1 MAHSKLKYDVDLEK
15 LTGESPGHFIVYCI
29 KHVHNNKVYI
39 GQTKQALLTRIRAHQ
54 KRPVR
59 KMRKDVQALQKTSQD
74 WTDLFKVYIL
84 DIVQS
89 KREANAVETKM
100 IREFQSHTALGYNDP
115 LMVGDPFCKGMY
127 QQMYRR
133 K

>member
-1 MAHSKLKYDVDLEK
+1 MAHSKLKYNVDLEK
-15 LTGESPGHFIVYCI
+15 LTAESPGHFIVYCI

-59 KMRKDVQALQKTSQD
+59 KMRKDVQALQKTSET
-74 WTDLFKVYIL
+74 WTDVFK
-84 DIVQS
+84 S

-127 QQMYRR
+127 QQMYQRT
-133 K
+133 